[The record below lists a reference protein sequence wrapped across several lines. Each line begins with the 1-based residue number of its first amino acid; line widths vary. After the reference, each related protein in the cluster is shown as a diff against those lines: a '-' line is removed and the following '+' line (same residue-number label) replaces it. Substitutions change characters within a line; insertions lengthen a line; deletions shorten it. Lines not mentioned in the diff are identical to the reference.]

1 MYCSH
6 CSISMLCGNMIQFT
20 RSPREM
26 VPMTL
31 ALHHPQVPH
40 AMLGHQAHSVRHK
53 VNRRDHHDVARH
65 YQGHAGVR

>member
-1 MYCSH
+1 M
-6 CSISMLCGNMIQFT
+6 
-20 RSPREM
+20 
-26 VPMTL
+26 PMTL